1 MPQRKGKKILIYFF
15 LLLLVGSINN
25 EMINSFK
32 FEKIKNINVL
42 GLGHNDNQVLLY
54 EIIDLKLGNI
64 FFLDKKNINKMINSN
79 TLIHDYEIFKR
90 YPHSIDVNVKR
101 TKFLAKIKYNN
112 KIFLIGSNGKLS
124 PLKHKDKNNYL
135 PFIFGKPEIDQFLK
149 FKRIIDNSKFTY
161 KDIDNLFFFSTERWD
176 IQLKNDLLIKLPS
189 KNIKKTL
196 DLVSDFLIENNNN
209 SIKTVDARIQNQIIL
224 DD

>member
-25 EMINSFK
+25 DTINNFK
-32 FEKIKNINVL
+32 FENIKNINVL
-42 GLGHNDNQVLLY
+42 GLVHNDNQVLLY
-54 EIIDLKLGNI
+54 NIIDLDLGNI
-64 FFLDKKNINKMINSN
+64 FFLDKKNINKIINSN

-90 YPHSIDVNVKR
+90 YPHSIDINVKK
-101 TKFLAKIKYNN
+101 TKFLAKIKYDKNF
-112 KIFLIGSNGKLS
+112 FLIGSNGKLS
-124 PLKHKDKNNYL
+124 SIKHEDKSNYL

-149 FKRIIDNSKFTY
+149 FKQKIDDSKFNY
-161 KDIDNLFFFSTERWD
+161 KDINNLFFFPSDRWD
-176 IQLKNDLLIKLPS
+176 IQLKNDLLIKLSS

-196 DLVSDFLIENNNN
+196 DLVSDFLLENDNNT
-209 SIKTVDARIQNQIIL
+209 IKIVDARIQNQIIL

>member
-25 EMINSFK
+25 NKIDSFK

-42 GLGHNDNQVLLY
+42 GLGHDDNQVLLY
-54 EIIDLKLGNI
+54 NIIDLNLGNI
-64 FFLDKKNINKMINSN
+64 FFLNKKNINKIINSN

-90 YPHSIDVNVKR
+90 YPYSLDINVKK
-101 TKFLAKIKYNN
+101 TKFLARIKDN
-112 KIFLIGSNGKLS
+112 KNFFLIGSNGKLS
-124 PLKHKDKNNYL
+124 PIKYKYKNNYL

-149 FKRIIDNSKFTY
+149 LKTIIDNSKFRYT
-161 KDIDNLFFFSTERWD
+161 DIDNLFFFSSDRWD

-189 KNIKKTL
+189 ENIKKTL
-196 DLVSDFLIENNNN
+196 DLVSDFLQENNNS
-209 SIKTVDARIQNQIIL
+209 SIKIIDARIQNQIIL
-224 DD
+224 ND

>member
-25 EMINSFK
+25 DTINIFK
-32 FEKIKNINVL
+32 FENIKNINVL

-54 EIIDLKLGNI
+54 NIIDLNLGNI
-64 FFLDKKNINKMINSN
+64 FFLDKTKINKIIDSN
-79 TLIHDYEIFKR
+79 TLIHDYEVFKR
-90 YPHSIDVNVKR
+90 YPHSIDINLKR
-101 TKFLAKIKYNN
+101 TKFLARIKNN
-112 KIFLIGSNGKLS
+112 ENFFLIGSNGKLS
-124 PLKHKDKNNYL
+124 PIKHKDKGSYL
-135 PFIFGKPEIDQFLK
+135 PFVFGKPEIDQFLK
-149 FKRIIDNSKFTY
+149 FKKKIDDSKFKY
-161 KDIDNLFFFSTERWD
+161 KDINNLFFFSSDRWD

-196 DLVSDFLIENNNN
+196 DLVSDFLLENDNN
-209 SIKTVDARIQNQIIL
+209 SIKIVDARIQNQIIL

>member
-25 EMINSFK
+25 DTINSLK
-32 FEKIKNINVL
+32 FENIKNINVL
-42 GLGHNDNQVLLY
+42 GLGHNENQVLLY
-54 EIIDLKLGNI
+54 NIIDLNLGNI
-64 FFLDKKNINKMINSN
+64 FFLDKKNINKIVNSN

-90 YPHSIDVNVKR
+90 YPYSIDINVKR
-101 TKFLAKIKYNN
+101 TKFLAKIKDN
-112 KIFLIGSNGKLS
+112 KNFFLIGSNGKLS
-124 PLKHKDKNNYL
+124 PIKHEDKSNYL

-149 FKRIIDNSKFTY
+149 FKKKIDDSKFEY
-161 KDIDNLFFFSTERWD
+161 KDINNLFFFSSDRWD
-176 IQLKNDLLIKLPS
+176 IQLKNNLLIKLPS

-196 DLVSDFLIENNNN
+196 DLVSDFLLENNNN
-209 SIKTVDARIQNQIIL
+209 SIKIVDARIQNQIIL

>member
-25 EMINSFK
+25 DTINSLK
-32 FEKIKNINVL
+32 FENIKNINVL

-54 EIIDLKLGNI
+54 NIIDLNLGNI
-64 FFLDKKNINKMINSN
+64 FFLDKSDINELINFN
-79 TLIHDYEIFKR
+79 TLVQDYEVFKR
-90 YPHSIDVNVKR
+90 YPNSIDINVKR
-101 TKFLAKIKYNN
+101 TKFLARIKVN
-112 KIFLIGSNGKLS
+112 KNFLLIGSNRKLS
-124 PLKHKDKNNYL
+124 PIKHEDKSNYL

-149 FKRIIDNSKFTY
+149 FKKKIDESKFKY
-161 KDIDNLFFFSTERWD
+161 EDINNLFFFSSNRWD

-189 KNIKKTL
+189 KDIKKTL
-196 DLVSDFLIENNNN
+196 DLVSDFLQQNDNN
-209 SIKTVDARIQNQIIL
+209 SIKIVDARIQNQIIL

>member
-1 MPQRKGKKILIYFF
+1 MPQQKGKKILIYFF

-25 EMINSFK
+25 DTINNFK
-32 FEKIKNINVL
+32 FENIKNINVL

-54 EIIDLKLGNI
+54 NIIDLNLGNI
-64 FFLDKKNINKMINSN
+64 FFLDKKNINEIINSN

-90 YPHSIDVNVKR
+90 YPHSIDINIKR
-101 TKFLAKIKYNN
+101 TKFFARIKDN
-112 KIFLIGSNGKLS
+112 KNFFLIGSNGKLS
-124 PLKHKDKNNYL
+124 HIKHKDKINYL
-135 PFIFGKPEIDQFLK
+135 PFIYGKPEIDQFLK
-149 FKRIIDNSKFTY
+149 FKTIVDNSKFKY
-161 KDIDNLFFFSTERWD
+161 KDINNLYFFSSNRWD

-196 DLVSDFLIENNNN
+196 DLVSNFLLENNNV
-209 SIKTVDARIQNQIIL
+209 SIKIVDARIQNQIIL